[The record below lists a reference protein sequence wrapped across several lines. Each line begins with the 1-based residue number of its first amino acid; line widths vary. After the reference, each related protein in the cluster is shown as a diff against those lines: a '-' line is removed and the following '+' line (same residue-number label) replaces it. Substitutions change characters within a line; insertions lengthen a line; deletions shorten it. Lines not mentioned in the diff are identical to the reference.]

1 MKNKSYRYTTRTAAG
16 QGRYTTQ
23 ASPRGK
29 VTTAEVIADL
39 SELTSLT
46 GAQTENFL
54 HTFCQYVIER
64 TTDSWRIEPLF
75 DLLGFNASSGGV
87 FDSYIIAP
95 TFDNLKLSINM
106 VVGRSGYNI
115 AREGFT
121 AELMGSQGRVVPIIR
136 SVTNKGT
143 NTVNTYTPGQ
153 GLELTLTRYGVM
165 DLEEPAMGVFLTNS
179 DGTATQVASYLK
191 TTGATVYCIVPG
203 GLTGPQ
209 QLSIVQ
215 GFGNENRTGVFDFIL
230 QPVSMA
236 RRAPLSSTVTVNG
249 NGHAAASR
257 SRTGQP
263 QPKPAP
269 LAKTTAK

>member
-1 MKNKSYRYTTRTAAG
+1 
-16 QGRYTTQ
+16 
-23 ASPRGK
+23 
-29 VTTAEVIADL
+29 
-39 SELTSLT
+39 
-46 GAQTENFL
+46 
-54 HTFCQYVIER
+54 
-64 TTDSWRIEPLF
+64 
-75 DLLGFNASSGGV
+75 
-87 FDSYIIAP
+87 
-95 TFDNLKLSINM
+95 
-106 VVGRSGYNI
+106 
-115 AREGFT
+115 
-121 AELMGSQGRVVPIIR
+121 MGSQGRVVPVIR

-165 DLEEPAMGVFLTNS
+165 DPEALRTGVFFTNS
-179 DGTATQVASYLK
+179 AGIATPVASYLK